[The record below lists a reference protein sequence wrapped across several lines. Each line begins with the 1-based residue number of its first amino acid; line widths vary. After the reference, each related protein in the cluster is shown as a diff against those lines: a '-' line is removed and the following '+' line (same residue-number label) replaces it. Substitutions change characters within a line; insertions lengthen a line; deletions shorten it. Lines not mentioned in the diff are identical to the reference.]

1 MTELQTRFRQYFS
14 TPLRRRPF
22 DDDYEPCMKHMQR
35 GWIKQVQYEDLNMRQ
50 ANMLFKS
57 ARNSPKLKDHSHEFV
72 SRLQPHHSLVKYPH
86 FEQGVVKIMSGNSES
101 MTPEEQEW
109 CEPLLKEKWAHL
121 YDQEEE
127 EALDIDMAD
136 SPSKFAKM
144 MAAGSKRAH
153 DETGMRTKYV
163 DCSFLSPC
171 TVILLIAFLVVW
183 KSNDC
188 GSPEHDAKTF

>member
-1 MTELQTRFRQYFS
+1 MSPLQLLVSLQASFLPTTWIFMMTELQTRFRQYFS

-86 FEQGVVKIMSGNSES
+86 FEQGVVKIMSGW
-101 MTPEEQEW
+101 Q
-109 CEPLLKEKWAHL
+109 
-121 YDQEEE
+121 Q
-127 EALDIDMAD
+127 
-136 SPSKFAKM
+136 
-144 MAAGSKRAH
+144 
-153 DETGMRTKYV
+153 
-163 DCSFLSPC
+163 
-171 TVILLIAFLVVW
+171 
-183 KSNDC
+183 
-188 GSPEHDAKTF
+188 